1 LDTRVSRKG
10 WFFAILATSFVIIYT
25 VWYLYVEPQH
35 IPLFLATAIVAL
47 SFVAVMFLLPKY
59 GQRLVEKILAYHA
72 KEKRLGGFY
81 RYQKVAV
88 ALIIINSLIFSVVW
102 RYRLIPSQYT
112 SFYALTFL
120 IITLASG
127 IVLIAGLL
135 KTAGKWGLLL
145 IAILII
151 VGILRVWIW
160 ALSRA

>member
-1 LDTRVSRKG
+1 MDTRVSRKD
-10 WFFAILATSFVIIYT
+10 WLFAILATSFVIIYT
-25 VWYLYVEPQH
+25 VWYLYFEPQH

-59 GQRLVEKILAYHA
+59 RQRLVEKILAYHA

-102 RYRLIPSQYT
+102 RYQLIPSQYMP
-112 SFYALTFL
+112 FYALTFL
-120 IITLASG
+120 IIALASG

-135 KTAGKWGLLL
+135 KTTGKWGILL
-145 IAILII
+145 IATLT
-151 VGILRVWIW
+151 VVAVLWVLIW